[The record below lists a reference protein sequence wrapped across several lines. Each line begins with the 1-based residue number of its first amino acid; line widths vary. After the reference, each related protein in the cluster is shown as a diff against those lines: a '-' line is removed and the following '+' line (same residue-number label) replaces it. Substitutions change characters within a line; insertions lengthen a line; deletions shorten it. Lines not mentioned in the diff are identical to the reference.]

1 MDEISS
7 LVSLKYAVMQV
18 FDDMEVYSQRKYRH
32 YLNIARNGLVELNT
46 HVIKEI
52 KPVQLNIN
60 ENTGAVDFPDDYMYY
75 TKISVIRNNQMYP
88 IVRNDNIPLYTDESC
103 GDQSNEFKTF
113 DYPSG
118 LVGHYR
124 GRVYNA
130 TGGNYYVKYRID
142 HKNRRI
148 QFQGYNPSDK
158 IHMEYV
164 STGIPSETN
173 EVMIPRYIVPAL
185 KEWIHWKRIEYNPT
199 VAMNEKMRREAS
211 YYHEAKK
218 AAKVRR
224 PINITEIMDAI
235 NSAAQSTPKRSSV

>member
-1 MDEISS
+1 MNDISS

-32 YLNIARNGLVELNT
+32 YLNIARNGLVELHT

-52 KPVQLNIN
+52 KTIQLDIN
-60 ENTGAVDFPDDYMYY
+60 ENTGAVDFPEDYMYY
-75 TKISVIRNNQMYP
+75 TMIAVMRNNQMYP
-88 IVRNDNIPLYTDESC
+88 IVRNDKIPLYIEESC
-103 GDQSNEFKTF
+103 GEQSNDFKTF
-113 DYPSG
+113 EYSTN
-118 LVGHYR
+118 LVGYYK
-124 GRVYNA
+124 GRMYSA

-148 QFQGYNPSDK
+148 QFQGYNSADK
-158 IHMEYV
+158 IYLEYV
-164 STGIPSETN
+164 STGIPSETT

-211 YYHEAKK
+211 YYHEARK
-218 AAKVRR
+218 AGKVRR

-235 NSAAQSTPKRSSV
+235 NSASQSTPKRSSV